1 MPMYY
6 ETEQPIEAVSD
17 EHGEVRYFKGAGK
30 LQVARPKWISAH
42 DGQLHHGKT
51 VTINIDKF
59 LGDPAMIGVL
69 EMVLADLKNGNKSNT

>member
-6 ETEQPIEAVSD
+6 ETEKPMEAIS
-17 EHGEVRYFKGAGK
+17 GEFGEMRYFREAGK

-42 DGQLHHGKT
+42 DNQLHHGKT

-59 LGDPAMIGVL
+59 VNDPAMIGVL
-69 EMVLADLKNGNKSNT
+69 EAVLEDLKK